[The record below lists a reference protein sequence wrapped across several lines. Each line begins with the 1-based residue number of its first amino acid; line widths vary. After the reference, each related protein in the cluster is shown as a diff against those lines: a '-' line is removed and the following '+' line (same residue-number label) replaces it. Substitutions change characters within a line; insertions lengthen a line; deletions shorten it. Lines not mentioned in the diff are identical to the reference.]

1 MDLLNINVNI
11 NSMASISLSLDRDL
25 SNFVQSQIA
34 AGVATTPEDYLRFL
48 VKQQMAKMKTNN
60 PIIEA

>member
-1 MDLLNINVNI
+1 
-11 NSMASISLSLDRDL
+11 MASISLSLDRDL

-48 VKQQMAKMKTNN
+48 VKQQMAKIKTNN